1 MTRGTAAVGAAVC
14 VLAMCAVAFRLNA
27 EAAARKPVTHTVTVD
42 AMLFSPADLTVKP
55 GDSIVWVNKDIVAH
69 TATTLKP
76 GFDSETITPGKSWR
90 HTVKR
95 TGEFSYTCS
104 FHPSMNAVLRVK

>member
-1 MTRGTAAVGAAVC
+1 MTRRTAAVGAALC
-14 VLAMCAVAFRLNA
+14 LLGLCAVAFRLDA

-42 AMLFSPADLTVKP
+42 AVRFSPAELTVKV
-55 GDSIVWVNKDIVAH
+55 GDSIVWINKDIVAH

-76 GFDSETITPGKSWR
+76 GFDSETIKPGKSWR

-95 TGEFSYTCS
+95 KGEFPYTCS
-104 FHPSMNAVLRVK
+104 FHPLMNAVLRVK

>member
-1 MTRGTAAVGAAVC
+1 MTRSTVAVGAALC
-14 VLAMCAVAFRLNA
+14 VLAMCAAGFRWDA

-42 AMLFSPADLTVKP
+42 AVRFSPADLTVKA
-55 GDSIVWVNKDIVAH
+55 GDSIVWLNKDIVAH
-69 TATTLKP
+69 TATTLKT
-76 GFDSETITPGKSWR
+76 GFDSEMIKPGKSWR

-95 TGEFSYTCS
+95 KGEFSYTCS

>member
-1 MTRGTAAVGAAVC
+1 MTRRTAAAGAALC
-14 VLAMCAVAFRLNA
+14 VLAVCAVAFRLDA

-42 AMLFSPADLTVKP
+42 AVKFSPADLTVKV

-76 GFDSETITPGKSWR
+76 GFDSKMIQSGKSWR
-90 HTVKR
+90 HIVKR
-95 TGEFSYTCS
+95 KGELPYTCS
-104 FHPSMNAVLRVK
+104 YHPLMTAVLRVK